1 MPQHAP
7 RVTQD
12 LLDEPHIEGRRISVL
27 QLHDRVKELGADP
40 ENVADEYALD
50 VADVYR
56 ALAYYYENPEE
67 MQAARA
73 RRESD
78 LRDLRENIASN
89 RPDGV
94 SPPS

>member
-7 RVTQD
+7 RVTQE
-12 LLDEPHIEGRRISVL
+12 LLDEPHIEGRLISVL

-40 ENVADEYALD
+40 EDVADEYALD

-67 MQAARA
+67 MKAVRE
-73 RRESD
+73 RRETD

-89 RPDGV
+89 RLDGV
-94 SPPS
+94 SPPT